1 MISDLDFTYE
11 VVFVFLFDQPFK
23 MAQPPPLLP
32 PLVFYESGLS
42 TRLKKMFEKK
52 TRIFFAYM
60 FVSKIEVADH
70 ESEVKKFLTPI
81 LSFAGI

>member
-1 MISDLDFTYE
+1 MVE
-11 VVFVFLFDQPFK
+11 GEEGAPCQN
-23 MAQPPPLLP
+23 
-32 PLVFYESGLS
+32 LVES
-42 TRLKKMFEKK
+42 KNEDH
-52 TRIFFAYM
+52 

>member
-1 MISDLDFTYE
+1 MEEEEGEARLE
-11 VVFVFLFDQPFK
+11 GVVGSKNEDH
-23 MAQPPPLLP
+23 
-32 PLVFYESGLS
+32 
-42 TRLKKMFEKK
+42 
-52 TRIFFAYM
+52 

>member
-1 MISDLDFTYE
+1 MPMVEGGGVDGQLE
-11 VVFVFLFDQPFK
+11 R
-23 MAQPPPLLP
+23 
-32 PLVFYESGLS
+32 LVGSKNEDH
-42 TRLKKMFEKK
+42 
-52 TRIFFAYM
+52 